1 MQTKHKKNDPAS
13 SQTLKALMGIR
24 DLIASE
30 EVSGGERLSELALV
44 EKLGLSRTP
53 IRAALARL
61 ELEGLLESIPSGGY
75 SVRSFSETDI
85 IDSIEMRGLLEGM
98 AARLAAERGSTPEL
112 ITRINNILDDLDETI
127 GTSNQNLDFD
137 AYVELNE
144 HFHETL
150 AAMSSSEVLQKE
162 LKRVV
167 AMPFAS
173 PSAFVAARAELPKFY
188 ATLIT
193 AQYQH
198 RSIIEAIE
206 NREGARAEAL
216 AREHA
221 RLARHNLDKVIE
233 FSKSAQNKVVGLALI
248 SSKKKET

>member
-1 MQTKHKKNDPAS
+1 MQTKYKKKETAS

-30 EVSGGERLSELALV
+30 EVLGGERLSELALV
-44 EKLGLSRTP
+44 ERLGLSRTP

-61 ELEGLLESIPSGGY
+61 ELEGLIQTIPSGGY
-75 SVRSFSETDI
+75 SVRSFSEADI

-98 AARLAAERGSTPEL
+98 AARLAAERSVTSAQ
-112 ITRINNILDDLDETI
+112 IAQAKNILVDLDNAI
-127 GTSNQNLDFD
+127 GASADNLDFE

-144 HFHETL
+144 QFHELL
-150 AAMSSSEVLQKE
+150 ATMSSSEILQRE

-167 AMPFAS
+167 ALPFAS
-173 PSAFVAARAELPKFY
+173 PSAFVAVRAEQPEFQASLV
-188 ATLIT
+188 T
-193 AQYQH
+193 AQFQH

-206 NREGARAEAL
+206 LREGTRAEAL

-221 RLARHNLDKVIE
+221 RLARFNLDKVLE
-233 FSKSAQNKVVGLALI
+233 FSKSTQNKVVGLALI
-248 SSKKKET
+248 SSVKKET